1 MITKN
6 TLTVLREIVNVGGEK
21 KYEMIKIKDN
31 LYRIK
36 ALRDFGDVKK
46 GDLGGFIQKEENLSH
61 FGNCWVYDKATI
73 YGNAHI
79 GNNAKVKDDAR
90 VSNSAV
96 VGGIA
101 IVSERAVIRDQAEVL
116 GCARVSG
123 GACVRSRA
131 FVGDNAIVDSLATI
145 NEDAK
150 IEGNAIVTNSAYVG
164 GRAVITGNAVVKDSQ
179 RIEGN
184 AVVNIDLSKNLKENI
199 RCQTGLCPIGDYVI
213 AYKEVNNDLTSN
225 YDKNFKYEVGKWVEV
240 DYENQLKIFWEQN
253 SNYLGPTPSSLE
265 KMIEIDKIDP
275 CSVGLHFSNA
285 TYWNSI
291 MYDRIDARFKKLPS
305 TMLIAR
311 INLDDIITVQAGK
324 IRCKRAY
331 IMDSYKMNY

>member
-1 MITKN
+1 MITEN
-6 TLTVLREIVNVGGEK
+6 TMRELKEIVNVGGEK
-21 KYEMIKIKDN
+21 KYEMIETGNGI
-31 LYRIK
+31 YQIK

-61 FGNCWVYDKATI
+61 FGNCWIYDKASV

-79 GNNAKVKDDAR
+79 GNNAKVKDDAF
-90 VSNSAV
+90 VFGSAV
-96 VGGIA
+96 VGGDA
-101 IVSERAVIRDQAEVL
+101 IVSERAVIRNQAEVL
-116 GCARVSG
+116 GYARISG
-123 GACVRSRA
+123 GACVRGRA
-131 FVGDNAIVDSLATI
+131 YVGDNAIVDSQVTI
-145 NEDAK
+145 DEDAK
-150 IEGNAIVTNSAYVG
+150 IEGSAIVTNSAYVG

-184 AVVNIDLSKNLKENI
+184 AVVTVDLSKNLKENI

-225 YDKNFKYEVGKWVEV
+225 YDKDFKYEVGKWVEI

-253 SNYLGPTPSSLE
+253 HNYLGSTPSFE
-265 KMIEIDKIDP
+265 EIVEIDKIDP

-285 TYWNSI
+285 TYWNSV
-291 MYDRIDARFKKLPS
+291 MYHSNSAKFKKRSS

-331 IMDSYKMNY
+331 IMNSYKMNY

>member
-1 MITKN
+1 MT
-6 TLTVLREIVNVGGEK
+6 EIAVKDIEK
-21 KYEMIKIKDN
+21 KYEMIETRRRM
-31 LYRIK
+31 YRIK

-61 FGNCWVYDKATI
+61 FGDCWVYDKASV
-73 YGNAHI
+73 YDDAHI
-79 GNNAKVKDDAR
+79 CDNAKIKDNAC
-90 VSNSAV
+90 VSSSALI
-96 VGGIA
+96 GESA
-101 IVSERAVIRDQAEVL
+101 IISGCAIIRDWALVR
-116 GCARVSG
+116 GYANVSDH
-123 GACVRSRA
+123 ACVRGEAKVNGKVIISNCACINENARIT
-131 FVGDNAIVDSLATI
+131 DNAIVKDCAYVAGKAI
-145 NEDAK
+145 IA
-150 IEGNAIVTNSAYVG
+150 GNAILKDNQSIKNY
-164 GRAVITGNAVVKDSQ
+164 AVVT
-179 RIEGN
+179 
-184 AVVNIDLSKNLKENI
+184 IDLSKNLKENI

-225 YDKNFKYEVGKWVEV
+225 YDKNFKYEVGKWAEI
-240 DYENQLKIFWEQN
+240 DYENQLKIFWEHNNQ
-253 SNYLGPTPSSLE
+253 LCPTPSSFE
-265 KMIEIDKIDP
+265 EMVEIDKIDP

-291 MYDRIDARFKKLPS
+291 MYDRNNAISKKASS

>member
-1 MITKN
+1 MITEGAM
-6 TLTVLREIVNVGGEK
+6 TVLKEIVKVSGEK
-21 KYEMIKIKDN
+21 KYEMIKVNDK
-31 LYRIK
+31 LYKIR
-36 ALRDFGDVKK
+36 ALRNFGDVKK
-46 GDLGGFIQKEENLSH
+46 GDWGGYIQKEENLSH
-61 FGNCWVYDKATI
+61 FGNCWVYNEASVR
-73 YGNAHI
+73 GNAKVS
-79 GNNAKVKDDAR
+79 GNAKVKDNAFVFD
-90 VSNSAV
+90 SAI
-96 VGGIA
+96 VGAAA
-101 IVSERAVIRDQAEVL
+101 IVSERAVIRGHAEVL
-116 GCARVSG
+116 GCARISG

-131 FVGDNAIVDSLATI
+131 SVGDNAIVDSQATI

-184 AVVNIDLSKNLKENI
+184 AVVNVDLSKNLKENI

-213 AYKEVNNDLTSN
+213 AYKEVNDDLTSN

-253 SNYLGPTPSSLE
+253 REYLGSTPSFE
-265 KMIEIDKIDP
+265 KMAERDKTDP

-285 TYWNSI
+285 TYWNSV
-291 MYDRIDARFKKLPS
+291 MNNRYDARFKKLSS

-331 IMDSYKMNY
+331 IMDSYKINY